1 MFLTH
6 LQATCKEKGCK
17 TQFIAT
23 SSHDL
28 CRRHALCAVAVGDL
42 IVWHPYL
49 CDVCSRL
56 LASQYEESQVSMMD
70 IETDFELLKSWVSGF
85 QRLVPK
91 ESPYILSDEFRLHL
105 FPLSSPWAHFMTAQS
120 YSCYSNSLVLG

>member
-1 MFLTH
+1 MSNSAWEYNPRPGGQTKGLMFLTH

-17 TQFIAT
+17 TQFIST

-56 LASQYEESQVSMMD
+56 LASQYEESQVS
-70 IETDFELLKSWVSGF
+70 VCA
-85 QRLVPK
+85 
-91 ESPYILSDEFRLHL
+91 
-105 FPLSSPWAHFMTAQS
+105 FP
-120 YSCYSNSLVLG
+120 